1 MFIATKLCLNT
12 LIFKKLKRKKNMTT
26 LRRSQR
32 SLSSQKK
39 IAHILR
45 VSPCISAKL
54 FV

>member
-1 MFIATKLCLNT
+1 MLIATKLCLNT
-12 LIFKKLKRKKNMTT
+12 FYEIKKKKNMTT

-45 VSPCISAKL
+45 VSPLVRNSL
-54 FV
+54 FNL